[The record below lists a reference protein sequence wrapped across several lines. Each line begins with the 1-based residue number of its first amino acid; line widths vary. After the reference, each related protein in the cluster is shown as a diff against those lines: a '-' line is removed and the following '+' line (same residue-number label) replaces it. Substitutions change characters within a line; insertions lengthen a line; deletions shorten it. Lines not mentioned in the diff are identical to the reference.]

1 MLESKPEEPS
11 GQHQESDELEC
22 YPKHNCK
29 ASHAERHVRALRTVS
44 SVLGI
49 VLGAFVA
56 SSF

>member
-11 GQHQESDELEC
+11 GQHQESDEWNVT
-22 YPKHNCK
+22 PNTTVK
-29 ASHAERHVRALRTVS
+29 ASHGERHVRALRTVS